1 MRVEKYRESGGARR
15 SEARKSINLHK
26 FNRRLNQS
34 LKPPDVSSASE
45 VLSVSASCQ
54 CFPRYFATSV
64 EANLMDAAALL
75 RETVS
80 SVTAELGA
88 KDFEA
93 DDIVQEIQ
101 VIPQKV
107 RKVADEAISRA
118 VNASV
123 EELHQQLDEALGVLS
138 SRRDSTELLR
148 PLDQLPVVAE
158 KRITAGACA
167 VAAVVDSA
175 EDKIVDLVAD
185 LKSEFVPNHWLME
198 ALLRAKASPGCDP
211 SPQAKENVEGSREVC
226 QGPTKDPENAE
237 RSQSDKDE
245 IPTHGKL
252 DQTFDHEVDIQV
264 RNPGSSSEARCRMTF
279 KN

>member
-1 MRVEKYRESGGARR
+1 
-15 SEARKSINLHK
+15 
-26 FNRRLNQS
+26 
-34 LKPPDVSSASE
+34 
-45 VLSVSASCQ
+45 
-54 CFPRYFATSV
+54 
-64 EANLMDAAALL
+64 MDAAALL

-138 SRRDSTELLR
+138 SSRDSTELLR
-148 PLDQLPVVAE
+148 PLGQLPVGAE
-158 KRITAGACA
+158 KRITAGAC
-167 VAAVVDSA
+167 AVVDSA

-198 ALLRAKASPGCDP
+198 ALLRAKASTPGQCPDPSPSP
-211 SPQAKENVEGSREVC
+211 SPQAEEDVEGRGEVC
-226 QGPTKDPENAE
+226 QGQKKDPENAG
-237 RSQSDKDE
+237 RSQSEKDE
-245 IPTHGKL
+245 IPIDRKL
-252 DQTFDHEVDIQV
+252 DQTFENEVDIQV
-264 RNPGSSSEARCRMTF
+264 RNPGSSSEARCCMF
-279 KN
+279 FFN

>member
-1 MRVEKYRESGGARR
+1 
-15 SEARKSINLHK
+15 
-26 FNRRLNQS
+26 
-34 LKPPDVSSASE
+34 
-45 VLSVSASCQ
+45 
-54 CFPRYFATSV
+54 
-64 EANLMDAAALL
+64 MDAAALL

-123 EELHQQLDEALGVLS
+123 EELHQQLDEALGILS
-138 SRRDSTELLR
+138 SSRDSELLR

-185 LKSEFVPNHWLME
+185 LKSEFVPNHLLME
-198 ALLRAKASPGCDP
+198 ALLRAKASTPGRPDPSPSP
-211 SPQAKENVEGSREVC
+211 SPQAKEEGREVC
-226 QGPTKDPENAE
+226 QGQKKDPENAG
-237 RSQSDKDE
+237 RSQSEKDE
-245 IPTHGKL
+245 IPTDGKL
-252 DQTFDHEVDIQV
+252 DQTFEHEVDIQV
-264 RNPGSSSEARCRMTF
+264 RNPGSSSEARCCMTF
-279 KN
+279 Q